1 MVAEHMK
8 EELVEMREAGKSSTL
23 FHEAVSYVATMCT
36 TLMDR
41 HCFDPAEWGT
51 CFTPF
56 LGPFVGGV
64 AKQACEYAPSPL
76 SPPDP
81 AVGKALPTC
90 LFSCPRTSNASPLF
104 MRCAQLLVCFRAR
117 TAWGCLVWGT
127 G

>member
-1 MVAEHMK
+1 MK

-64 AKQACEYAPSPL
+64 AKQACEYALRPRLPGL
-76 SPPDP
+76 NDPP
-81 AVGKALPTC
+81 V
-90 LFSCPRTSNASPLF
+90 
-104 MRCAQLLVCFRAR
+104 RCFRRPDVDWCAPITAGRRGDQQRRPAQLLVCCDGYA
-117 TAWGCLVWGT
+117 A
-127 G
+127 